1 VSKPQDPPA
10 KIAESVHVDAAPEQ
24 VWRVVSDV
32 TRMGEWSPECRKV
45 VLLGGGPVREG
56 LRMVGVNRRGVVV
69 WPTLS
74 TVVRLEPGRVVA
86 WRTRESA
93 ATWTYELEPA
103 DGGTR
108 LTGSRDLDGFSLLT
122 RVAAPLIGGAA
133 GHDQELAV
141 GIRTTLRRM
150 KAAVERAEQPAS

>member
-1 VSKPQDPPA
+1 VTQTQEQPA
-10 KIAESVHVDAAPEQ
+10 RIAESVHVDAPPED

-74 TVVRLEPGRVVA
+74 TVVRLEPGRAVA

-93 ATWTYELEPA
+93 ATWTYELAAE

-108 LTGSRDLDGFSLLT
+108 LTGRRDLDGFSLLT

-150 KAAVERAEQPAS
+150 KTAVEAAEPAH

>member
-1 VSKPQDPPA
+1 VSNPQDPPA
-10 KIAESVHVDAAPEQ
+10 RIVESVHVDAPAED

-56 LRMVGVNRRGVVV
+56 LRMVGVNRRGLVV

-74 TVVRLEPGRVVA
+74 TVVRLEPGRALA

-93 ATWTYELEPA
+93 ATWTYELEA
-103 DGGTR
+103 QDGGTR
-108 LTGSRDLDGFSLLT
+108 LTGRRDLDGFSLLT
-122 RVAAPLIGGAA
+122 RMAAPLIGGAA
-133 GHDQELAV
+133 GHDQELAA

-150 KAAVERAEQPAS
+150 KAVVEQSAQAAR